1 MEVGQRVADT
11 FKEQSILVTGASGF
25 LGKVLVEKLLY
36 STPELKNIYLL
47 IRPQGGLS
55 PKKRLDKI
63 LQGPLF
69 DRLRT
74 ENPSAF
80 SKLVPIGGN
89 LLEEDLGLS
98 QPDMHRLCEEVGI
111 VFHCAATV
119 KFDEALR
126 LSIEMNVMGT
136 QRLIALCH
144 KMRNLLVVVHA
155 STAYA
160 NCDKSETIEAIYP
173 PPIPPS
179 KLLNAID
186 WMDDKMLKAITPHLL
201 AARPNTYTLTKALA
215 EVQLAEDARM
225 LPLIIVRPSIIGAM
239 WREPLPGWTDNI
251 NGPTG
256 IFAACGKG
264 LLTNMCGNVHC
275 KADIVPVDVVSNML
289 VVAAAYR
296 ATSRFDKI
304 PVMHCCSGELN
315 PIKWKHIVDFIKIF
329 YRKYPLNECYRVPS
343 THFHSSR
350 FLFELNFY
358 YKHLAP
364 AYLID
369 FIYRLTGRKQQFVR
383 IYGKVWRM
391 IETLHY
397 FTTHG
402 WNFESKGL
410 LSMWDSLCDEDKEVF
425 NFDVRQLD
433 WNSYLF
439 DYLMG
444 VKRYVIKERLEDI
457 PKATRNLL
465 WLKLYSAAV
474 NAGFWWLFVR
484 TFARRRMKKTQWGM
498 WAAGFALTYIWSSFN
513 FGERVHLKS
522 LEEYKRTTHCC

>member
-98 QPDMHRLCEEVGI
+98 QPDMHRICEEVGI

-126 LSIEMNVMGT
+126 LSIEMNV
-136 QRLIALCH
+136 
-144 KMRNLLVVVHA
+144 VVHA

-160 NCDKSETIEAIYP
+160 NCDKSETVEAIYP
-173 PPIPPS
+173 PPIPPN

-186 WMDDKMLKAITPHLL
+186 WMDDNMLKAITPHLL

-289 VVAAAYR
+289 IVAAAYR

-364 AYLID
+364 AYFID
-369 FIYRLTGRKQQFVR
+369 FICRLTGRKQQFVR

-391 IETLHY
+391 VETLHY

-465 WLKLYSAAV
+465 WLKLYSAVV